1 MKPLVYYHLFQFPQG
16 DALAGMWRSIWH
28 YQMRQLE
35 YSGLAEHTVR
45 MGVIGTESERGR
57 MKHFALQYPWLVV
70 GAEYDHSQNEGL
82 FEGATLH
89 LLWEQVKA
97 YHDAGGPRVPVLYHH
112 AKGSASENL
121 CVQEWRELMTYF
133 CVERWQGAASIILSG
148 YDACGVNWRPYGEHP
163 HFSGNF
169 WWASSDY
176 IASLPDPL
184 SPHYYKAEGD
194 CRMRYEFW
202 IGLGNLQAVVSL
214 HESGC
219 GNHYRDRYPRGRYAK

>member
-1 MKPLVYYHLFQFPQG
+1 MIPPMVYYHLFQFPQG

-28 YQMRQLE
+28 CQMRQLE
-35 YSGLAEHTVR
+35 YSGLSRFGCR
-45 MGVIGTESERGR
+45 MGVIGTATEREK
-57 MKHFALQYPWLVV
+57 MKHFAFQYPWLTV
-70 GAEYDHSQNEGL
+70 GAEYDHSENEGL

-89 LLWEQVKA
+89 LLWQEVKA
-97 YHDAGGPRVPVLYHH
+97 YHEAGNPRTAVLYHH

-121 CVQEWRELMTYF
+121 CVQEWRDLMTYF
-133 CVERWQGAASIILSG
+133 CIEQWRQAVVRIEEG
-148 YDACGVNWRPYGEHP
+148 YDAAGVNWRPRSEMP

-184 SPHYYKAEGD
+184 SPDYYKSDGD

-202 IGLGNLQAVVSL
+202 MGLGHPKALSL
-214 HESGC
+214 HESNCGC
-219 GNHYRDRYPRGRYAK
+219 HYTNRYPRRCYV